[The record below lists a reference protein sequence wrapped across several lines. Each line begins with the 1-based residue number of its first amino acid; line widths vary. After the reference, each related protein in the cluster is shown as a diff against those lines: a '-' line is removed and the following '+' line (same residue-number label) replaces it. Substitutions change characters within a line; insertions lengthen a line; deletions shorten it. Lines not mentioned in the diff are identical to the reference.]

1 MQLLWA
7 IQHGPKSE
15 KVKINL
21 TNFLDIIQT
30 LGSDMGASGSSYV
43 EGDYQYYC
51 EDFYQDGAYY
61 QDYQDLNYDGEGTF

>member
-1 MQLLWA
+1 MKW
-7 IQHGPKSE
+7 I
-15 KVKINL
+15 
-21 TNFLDIIQT
+21 